1 MMRVLFLIAIAIGLV
16 AEAFPASAYTCTE
29 WCHINRCNRGEQT
42 GSVPVRVCIEPVRR
56 VLSASPIQ
64 AEVERFLIEI
74 TICWMHGRLCIMTL
88 G

>member
-42 GSVPVRVCIEPVRR
+42 GSVPVRVCMNRCVASCRLL
-56 VLSASPIQ
+56 LSKRKSNAS
-64 AEVERFLIEI
+64 
-74 TICWMHGRLCIMTL
+74 
-88 G
+88 